1 MDIDTARPRPT
12 STDGIVVEGART
24 HNLRGVDVRV
34 PRNRITVFTGVSGS
48 GKSSLVFDTI
58 AAESRR
64 QLNDTH
70 DSFTRNRMPRHG
82 RPDADRID
90 NLSVAVVLDQ
100 RRPSAN
106 ARSTVGTATDIAPLV
121 RLLFSRIG
129 EPAAGLSH
137 VFSFNDP
144 RGMCPECQGLGT
156 VDRVDEEAL
165 IDPDLSLDE
174 GAIRFPTFAPGT
186 WRWKRYVHSGLFD
199 RTRPVR
205 DYTPAERELLL
216 HADGVRAPD
225 PDPEFPKTGLFEG
238 VVPRLTRA
246 YLTSETRGLPERVR
260 AELDRVVSSGPC
272 PACGGARLNPAALA
286 CRIGPHSIADWCAMP
301 VTELAGVV
309 RGIDVARVRPLT
321 AALVERLGYLDR
333 VGLGYLGLGRASGT
347 LSGGEAQRVR
357 LVRQMGGSLTGL
369 TYVFDEPSTGL
380 HPADVHRLTDLMRR
394 LRDKGN
400 TVLVVEHDPDVIAF
414 ADHVVDM
421 GPGAGRDGGRV
432 VYEGPVSGLPGADT
446 PTGRYLRSP
455 RTVRGAVRRPTGGID
470 IHGARLHN
478 LRDVSVSVPTG
489 VLTAV
494 TGVAGSGKSS
504 LVCGELLRVRPD
516 AVAVTQGPVGGGS
529 RSTPATFLG
538 VLDTLRTLF
547 ARRNGV
553 AASWFSANS
562 RGACPTC
569 RGRGVITTDLAFLDD
584 VETVCDDCGGT
595 RFNGR
600 ALSYTLDGRTIAE
613 VLALTAE
620 EAADIV
626 REPGIADALGRLVRV
641 GLPYLTLGQ
650 SLDTLSG
657 GERQRLRLAREL
669 AAPAPVYVLDEP
681 TAGLHGTDVDRLLT
695 LFDHMVDAGTTLV
708 VVEHHLDVVARADH
722 VIDLGPGAGTH
733 GGRVVFEGTP
743 ERMARSGTGA
753 TADALRRHLDWG

>member
-1 MDIDTARPRPT
+1 MSIDTARPRPAA
-12 STDGIVVEGART
+12 TDEIVVEGART
-24 HNLRGVDVRV
+24 HNLRGIDVRI

-48 GKSSLVFDTI
+48 GKSSLVFDTV

-64 QLNDTH
+64 QLNDTY
-70 DSFTRNRMPRHG
+70 DSFVRNRLGRPG

-100 RRPSAN
+100 RRLSGN

-129 EPAAGLSH
+129 EPSAGLSH

-156 VDRVDEEAL
+156 VDRVDAEAL

-199 RTRPVR
+199 RAKPVR
-205 DYTPAERELLL
+205 EYTSAERDLLL
-216 HADGVRAPD
+216 YAEGVRPPD
-225 PDPEFPKTGLFEG
+225 PDPEFPRTGTFEG
-238 VVPRLTRA
+238 VVPRLARS
-246 YLTSETRGLPERVR
+246 YLTSESPGPSARDR
-260 AELDRVVSSGPC
+260 AALDRVVSSGPC
-272 PACGGARLNPAALA
+272 PECGGARLNRTVLD
-286 CRIGPHSIADWCAMP
+286 CRIGPHNIAEWCAMP
-301 VTELAGVV
+301 AVELAGVV
-309 RGIDVARVRPLT
+309 GGIDAERVRPL
-321 AALVERLGYLDR
+321 AEALVERLGYLDR
-333 VGLGYLGLGRASGT
+333 VGLGYLSLDRASGT

-357 LVRQMGGSLTGL
+357 MVRHMGGSLTGL

-400 TVLVVEHDPDVIAF
+400 TVLVVEHDPDVIAL

-432 VYEGPVSGLPGADT
+432 VYEGSVRGLLHADT
-446 PTGRYLRSP
+446 PTGRYLRGP
-455 RTVRGAVRRPTGGID
+455 RAVRGRVRAPRGSIGIR
-470 IHGARLHN
+470 GARLHN
-478 LRDVSVSVPTG
+478 LRGVDVSVPTG
-489 VLTAV
+489 VLTVV

-504 LVCGELLRVRPD
+504 LVGGELLRVRPD
-516 AVAVTQGPVGGGS
+516 AVAVTQGAVGGGS

-538 VLDTLRTLF
+538 VLDTVRGLF

-569 RGRGVITTDLAFLDD
+569 RGRGVIITDLAFLDD
-584 VETVCDDCGGT
+584 VETVCEDCRGT
-595 RFNGR
+595 RFNDR
-600 ALSYTLDGRTIAE
+600 ALSYTLGGRTIAE
-613 VLALTAE
+613 VLGMTAV
-620 EAADIV
+620 EAAGFLG
-626 REPGIADALGRLVRV
+626 EPGVEDALGRLVRV
-641 GLPYLTLGQ
+641 GLPYLALGQ

-657 GERQRLRLAREL
+657 GERQRLKLAREL
-669 AAPAPVYVLDEP
+669 AAPASVYVLDEP
-681 TAGLHGTDVDRLLT
+681 TAGLHGGDVGRLLA
-695 LFDHMVDAGTTLV
+695 LFDHMVDAGTSLV
-708 VVEHHLDVVARADH
+708 VVEHHLDVVAYADH

-733 GGRVVFEGTP
+733 GGRVVFEGAP
-743 ERMARSGTGA
+743 ARMARSGTGA
-753 TADALRRHLDWG
+753 TAEALRRYLEEV